1 MNKKNKIFITGGAGY
16 VGTALVEELV
26 NQGYIVTVYD
36 LFMYG
41 NYFTQNKNLTLIKGD
56 IRDQILL
63 NKVLPGHSTVI
74 HLACISNDPSFEL
87 NPSLGKSINYDSFD
101 PLVSL
106 SKKNGIKRFINASS
120 SSVYGV
126 KTEKNVT
133 EDMSLEP
140 LTDYSKFKALCEK
153 NLTKYSSNN
162 FTTVSIRPAT
172 VCGYSKRQRLDVV
185 VNILSNYAFFKRKI
199 LIYGGNQLR
208 PNINIQDMVRAYIYL
223 LKAPDDIINNKVFN
237 AGYEN
242 NSVNELGLIIKNII
256 GNDVSLN
263 TESTNDNRSYH
274 INSDKIYEV
283 LNFKPKYTIENAVE
297 SLVEAFEKKL
307 LTNTFDETKYYNIKL
322 MKETNL
328 S

>member
-1 MNKKNKIFITGGAGY
+1 M
-16 VGTALVEELV
+16 LLPL
-26 NQGYIVTVYD
+26 Q
-36 LFMYG
+36 FM
-41 NYFTQNKNLTLIKGD
+41 
-56 IRDQILL
+56 
-63 NKVLPGHSTVI
+63 
-74 HLACISNDPSFEL
+74 E
-87 NPSLGKSINYDSFD
+87 
-101 PLVSL
+101 
-106 SKKNGIKRFINASS
+106 
-120 SSVYGV
+120 
-126 KTEKNVT
+126 
-133 EDMSLEP
+133 